1 MQDSAQMMRMAYE
14 TGSDEVL
21 TLLLY
26 QLMTTKKPDQFT
38 VGEWQVIKEIA
49 KQTNQRTP
57 SVVLARSLR
66 GTELEAVSKPYISDW
81 EHLPT
86 IERN

>member
-1 MQDSAQMMRMAYE
+1 MQDSAQMMRMAWE
-14 TGSDEVL
+14 TGADEVL

-26 QLMTTKKPDQFT
+26 QLMTTKNPDQFT
-38 VGEWQVIKEIA
+38 VGEWQVIRNIA

-66 GTELEAVSKPYISDW
+66 GSEQQTLSKPYISDW